1 MASAV
6 RFAAFLCALL
16 RLAACSPPAAQ
27 AAVRI
32 FFDLT
37 SAGAPLGRV
46 TFELAPPSLLPMFTS
61 NLATLATTS
70 DSTLSYAGC
79 AFDFDAS
86 CIHGSDYAY
95 VHRLAGRGENARG
108 LPPSAAADSPAKLL
122 ASQRLGFGGAYY
134 GLEVED
140 GDPRARVVLT
150 VPAQGARAGRSE
162 LSIVRVADSPEGL
175 RQKLLLNSAV
185 IGLLVGGEGVVE
197 ALPGVSEPP
206 VVDACG
212 MQSAGSRDSW

>member
-46 TFELAPPSLLPMFTS
+46 TFELAPPTLLPMFTS

-86 CIHGSDYAY
+86 CVLGSDYAY

-185 IGLLVGGEGVVE
+185 IGLLVDGEGVVE